1 MMDKNYDG
9 AQDYDFV
16 LRCVETVGVENVY
29 HIPKALYHWRK
40 HAQSTASNPESK
52 LYAFEAGKRA
62 IQAYYDRNGIDAEV
76 EMGSILGFYRTRYAI
91 KDEALVSILIP
102 NKDHIDDL
110 KRCITSIENKSTY
123 KNYEFIIIENNSE
136 LEEKNPE
143 TFLKVFSLNTL
154 APFLLMKMFG
164 KEINQNYGSIIN
176 ISSDNTLGKN
186 DPRTMEYDVS
196 KAGLNMLTKDFALEL
211 PHVHVNA
218 IAFGWLDTKMNDI
231 PEDIK
236 KYIKFVPLEKAT
248 KEILTF
254 LDSKETGIIKEVSE

>member
-1 MMDKNYDG
+1 
-9 AQDYDFV
+9 
-16 LRCVETVGVENVY
+16 
-29 HIPKALYHWRK
+29 
-40 HAQSTASNPESK
+40 
-52 LYAFEAGKRA
+52 
-62 IQAYYDRNGIDAEV
+62 
-76 EMGSILGFYRTRYAI
+76 
-91 KDEALVSILIP
+91 
-102 NKDHIDDL
+102 
-110 KRCITSIENKSTY
+110 
-123 KNYEFIIIENNSE
+123 
-136 LEEKNPE
+136 
-143 TFLKVFSLNTL
+143 
-154 APFLLMKMFG
+154 MKMFG

-211 PHVHVNA
+211 PHAHVNA

>member
-1 MMDKNYDG
+1 MKYVLLTG
-9 AQDYDFV
+9 ASSGLGIVLAKTLLEKKYFV
-16 LRCVETVGVENVY
+16 ILHYN
-29 HIPKALYHWRK
+29 
-40 HAQSTASNPESK
+40 QNSK
-52 LYAFEAGKRA
+52 EIVTLHEQYPNTSLV
-62 IQAYYDRNGIDAEV
+62 IQADLTKEND
-76 EMGSILGFYRTRYAI
+76 ILRI
-91 KDEALVSILIP
+91 KTFLEEKKISLDILI
-102 NKDHIDDL
+102 NNAAID
-110 KRCITSIENKSTY
+110 
-123 KNYEFIIIENNSE
+123 FNSE

-154 APFLLMKMFG
+154 APFLLMKMFR

-211 PHVHVNA
+211 PHAHVNA

>member
-1 MMDKNYDG
+1 MKYVLLTGASSGLGIVLAKKLLEKKYFVILHYNKNAKEVVNLHKQY
-9 AQDYDFV
+9 
-16 LRCVETVGVENVY
+16 
-29 HIPKALYHWRK
+29 
-40 HAQSTASNPESK
+40 SNSSF
-52 LYAFEAGKRA
+52 L
-62 IQAYYDRNGIDAEV
+62 IQADLTKEKD
-76 EMGSILGFYRTRYAI
+76 ILHI
-91 KDEALVSILIP
+91 KTLLEEKKISLDILI
-102 NKDHIDDL
+102 NNAAID
-110 KRCITSIENKSTY
+110 
-123 KNYEFIIIENNSE
+123 FNSE

-164 KEINQNYGSIIN
+164 EEINQKHGAIIN
-176 ISSDNTLGKN
+176 ISSDNTLGKS

-211 PHVHVNA
+211 PNAHVNA

-248 KEILTF
+248 EEILIF
-254 LDSKETGIIKEVSE
+254 LESKKTGIIKEVSE